1 MNLDERLLKI
11 DALLKQVTLLTW
23 NSLPEERRNPD
34 ELQNEALRLLARA
47 LDNFADDQRAFD
59 AQFQR
64 NAARGRN
71 PYARLRESHPNAGK
85 AWTAKDDEELRRLYA
100 AGNAIDELAPL
111 FARTKNG
118 VRQRL
123 VRLGLIDDAQPP
135 NAA

>member
-11 DALLKQVTLLTW
+11 DGLLKQVTLLTW
-23 NSLPEERRNPD
+23 NSLPQERRNPD

-47 LDNFADDQRAFD
+47 LDNFTDDQRAFE
-59 AQFQR
+59 AQLQHD
-64 NAARGRN
+64 AARSRH
-71 PYARLRESHPNAGK
+71 PYARLRETHPNAGK
-85 AWTAKDDEELRRLYA
+85 AWTAKDDEELRRLFT
-100 AGNAIDELAPL
+100 AGNTIDDLAPL

-123 VRLGLIDDAQPP
+123 VRLGLIYEAQPP